1 MKSRIRTR
9 FAPSPTGY
17 LHIGGART
25 ALFNVLFALQ
35 HKGEFLL
42 RIEDTDLERSS
53 EVYTQNILEALNW
66 LGLDYYGETIAHQS
80 KRTEIYREYAL
91 RLLEE
96 GKAYRCYCS
105 QEELEA
111 ARKAQMKARKP
122 PKYPGTC
129 RDGRSERE
137 LEGAPYAL
145 RFKTP
150 KEGETTF
157 EDIVKGPARF
167 ANEELEDFVLLRSD
181 GSPTYNLCVVVD
193 DYEMGITHVV
203 RGDDH
208 FVNTSKQV
216 LLYGALGLATP
227 KFAHVP
233 MILGADRQRLSK
245 RHGATSVQ
253 AYKETG
259 YFPQALVNYLARLG
273 WSHGDQ
279 EVFSFEGLVQK
290 FRLEDVGKSPAV
302 FNPQKL
308 LWLNHVYMKS
318 IPVQEIAGRLLP
330 FMRERGIEADNGL
343 ELWARIDT
351 LRERSKT
358 LVEMADWIRFYYA
371 QNVEYEPRASER
383 YLRPEILSPLEALK
397 ENLQQIEKLDEE
409 AAKRAFSGVLEAY
422 GLSLGELAQPTRVAL
437 TGGTVSP
444 GIFEVIAAMG
454 KSRALKR
461 LQEAIAF
468 IRAKGSGPLD

>member
-1 MKSRIRTR
+1 MKSQVRTR

-25 ALFNVLFALQ
+25 ALFNVLFTLQ
-35 HKGEFLL
+35 CKGKFLL

-53 EVYTQNILEALNW
+53 EVYTQNILEALKW
-66 LGLDYYGETIAHQS
+66 LGLDFYGEAIFYQS
-80 KRTEIYREYAL
+80 QHVESYRAYAL
-91 RLLEE
+91 RLLNE
-96 GKAYRCYCS
+96 GKAYRCYCTK
-105 QEELEA
+105 EELESV
-111 ARKAQMKARKP
+111 RKAQMKAKKP

-129 RDGRSERE
+129 REGRPERE
-137 LEGAPYAL
+137 LEGAPSAL

-157 EDIVKGPARF
+157 EDIIKGPARF

-181 GSPTYNLCVVVD
+181 ESPTYNLCVVVD
-193 DYEMGITHVV
+193 DYEMGITHII

-216 LLYGALGLATP
+216 LLYEALGFEIP

-259 YFPQALVNYLARLG
+259 YLPQALVNYLARLG

-279 EVFSFEGLVQK
+279 EVFSFEELIQK

-308 LWLNHVYMKS
+308 LWLNHVYMKTL
-318 IPVQEIAGRLLP
+318 PVQEIAIRLLP
-330 FMRERGIEADNGL
+330 FMREREVEAVNGP
-343 ELWARIDT
+343 ELWTRIDT

-358 LVEMADWIRFYYA
+358 LVEMADWMRFYYT
-371 QNVEYEPRASER
+371 QNVEYDPQASER
-383 YLRPEILSPLEALK
+383 YLKSEVLPALEALRGG
-397 ENLQQIEKLDEE
+397 IERAERLDEE
-409 AAKRAFSGVLEAY
+409 SARSAFSRVLEAY
-422 GLSLGELAQPTRVAL
+422 GLSLGDLAQPTRVAL

-454 KSRALKR
+454 KPKALKR
-461 LQEAIAF
+461 LQDAIAF
-468 IRAKGSGPLD
+468 IRTKDGEPES